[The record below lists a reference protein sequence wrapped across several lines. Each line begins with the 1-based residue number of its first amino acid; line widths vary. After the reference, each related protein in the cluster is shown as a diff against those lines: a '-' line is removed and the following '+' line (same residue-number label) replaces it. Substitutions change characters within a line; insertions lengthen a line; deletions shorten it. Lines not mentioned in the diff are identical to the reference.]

1 MQAREWCRPP
11 AAAGLPF
18 YLFLHNDRCM
28 DYAGVAALL
37 LLVIGLALLI
47 AEVFIPSGGVIMITA
62 ITCLAGSVWFAWS
75 AWWESYRTFWWAYIL
90 SLLLLVPLALAGA
103 FYIFPRTSWGRRV
116 LLEGPSLTE
125 VTGYAR
131 EEEELTG
138 LIGRRGKTITMLNPG
153 GLVLVEGKR
162 YHAES
167 QGMLLDPGEEVEVI
181 ARKANRIVVRVP
193 RTPSATEA
201 AVEPEEHASEADRV
215 SPDVPDRE
223 RRPLDFDFPES

>member
-1 MQAREWCRPP
+1 
-11 AAAGLPF
+11 
-18 YLFLHNDRCM
+18 M

-75 AWWESYRTFWWAYIL
+75 AWWESYRAFWWAYL
-90 SLLLLVPLALAGA
+90 ASLLILVPVALIGA
-103 FYIFPRTSWGRRV
+103 FYIFPRTAWGRRV
-116 LLEGPSLTE
+116 LLEGPSLSE

-131 EEEELTG
+131 EDEELNR
-138 LIGRRGKTITMLNPG
+138 LIGKRGKTITMLNPG

-167 QGMLLDPGEEVEVI
+167 QGMLLDPGEDVEVI

-193 RTPSATEA
+193 RTPRPAETSA
-201 AVEPEEHASEADRV
+201 EPEPEIAEQDPFSPEVSE
-215 SPDVPDRE
+215 RE

>member
-1 MQAREWCRPP
+1 
-11 AAAGLPF
+11 
-18 YLFLHNDRCM
+18 M

-37 LLVIGLALLI
+37 LLVLGLALLI

-75 AWWESYRTFWWAYIL
+75 AWWESYRAFWWAYL
-90 SLLLLVPLALAGA
+90 AALFVLVPSALTGA
-103 FYIFPRTSWGRRV
+103 FYVFPRTAWGRRV
-116 LLEGPSLTE
+116 LLEGPSLSE
-125 VTGYAR
+125 VTGYLR

-138 LIGRRGKTITMLNPG
+138 LIGKRGKTMTMLNPG

-193 RTPSATEA
+193 RTPAPAEASAKPDERAAAEDPFVPEA
-201 AVEPEEHASEADRV
+201 S
-215 SPDVPDRE
+215 DRE